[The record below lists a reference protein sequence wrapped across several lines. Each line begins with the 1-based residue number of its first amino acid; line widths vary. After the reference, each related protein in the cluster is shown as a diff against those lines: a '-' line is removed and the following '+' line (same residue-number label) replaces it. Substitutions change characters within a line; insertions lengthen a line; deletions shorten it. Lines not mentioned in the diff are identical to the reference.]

1 MQIKSRVSDT
11 GGQSARPQM
20 AVQQHSLWFGPPL
33 QSFNMKTLEDTSS
46 VNAFVSRTADLTTMY
61 QSWTWLTTYLI
72 IALHQRRFSTLN
84 SRMYTE
90 SRWLCKNSHFL
101 MDSRLLH
108 YLPSSWGWTHLILCR
123 MPFLMQPSQLAG
135 LESSTGST
143 PAWNPHRLDLWRR
156 QPIPFMVFY

>member
-1 MQIKSRVSDT
+1 
-11 GGQSARPQM
+11 M
-20 AVQQHSLWFGPPL
+20 AVQQHRLWFGPPL

-46 VNAFVSRTADLTTMY
+46 LNAFVSRTADSTTMY

-72 IALHQRRFSTLN
+72 IVLHQRRFSTSN

-90 SRWLCKNSHFL
+90 SRHSL
-101 MDSRLLH
+101 MDSKLLL
-108 YLPSSWGWTHLILCR
+108 YLPSVWGRTHLILCR

-143 PAWNPHRLDLWRR
+143 PAWNQTGFMKTPTDSFHGVLLTQCGRLMSTESLSV
-156 QPIPFMVFY
+156 MKCVYK